1 VTTLSAGVWGVL
13 ATPFVGSTL
22 DLDEA
27 SLGRLTAHYEQ
38 IGATG
43 VTALGVFGEAARL
56 SSKEREAVLE
66 VVGESTTLPVV
77 VGLTSLATEPCI
89 EEASAASSIL
99 GSRVAAVMVQV
110 NSSGREALRTHLRAV
125 HEAASV
131 PILVQDYPVA
141 SGVRVD
147 PVTLAD
153 ALADLPFVAAVKAE
167 SPPVSVAVAG
177 LVSRLPGVPVFGGL
191 GGIGLLDELAA
202 GASGAMTGFSLPEA
216 LVATVRA
223 FEEGGLEAARETFLP
238 YLPLVNFEQQPG
250 IALAIR
256 KEVLRRRGL
265 ILESGVRAPAAS
277 MPEAL
282 VALLKAHLSALDL
295 VPG

>member
-1 VTTLSAGVWGVL
+1 VWGVL

-22 DLDEA
+22 DLDET
-27 SLGRLTAHYEQ
+27 SLARLAAHYEQ

-89 EEASAASSIL
+89 EEASTASSIL

-110 NSSGREALRTHLRAV
+110 SSTSREVLRTHLRAI

-131 PILVQDYPVA
+131 PVLVQDYPVV

-147 PVTLAD
+147 PATLAE
-153 ALADLPFVAAVKAE
+153 ALGDLPFVAAVKAE

-177 LVSRLPGVPVFGGL
+177 LASRLPGVPVFGGL

-202 GASGAMTGFSLPEA
+202 GASGAMTGFSVPEA
-216 LVATVRA
+216 LVAAVRA
-223 FEEGGLEAARETFLP
+223 FEEGGLAAARDAFVP

-265 ILESGVRAPAAS
+265 VLESGVRAPAAP
-277 MPEAL
+277 MPEVL
-282 VALLKAHLSALDL
+282 GPLLTTHLSALGL
-295 VPG
+295 GPG